1 MPHIETSIFPAA
13 AAAATFAAGTSRDDA
28 VDAALLL
35 AGEFKLR
42 RSALL

>member
-1 MPHIETSIFPAA
+1 MPHIETSIFPA